1 MALIYCRECGKQFSD
16 QAAACP
22 NCGAPNAR
30 PLSAATSDV
39 APKGESTATGQPK
52 RKGIGIGTWLVI
64 GIAVFVLV
72 MMIASAFQADE
83 AAQKAA
89 NDVAQKAAAERQRI
103 AALTPE
109 QRAAETRKR
118 EEQDKATRAAQQKAV
133 AEKKRQDEVKSKRSE
148 QIANAGN
155 ALVALRQAMKSPE
168 AFELKS
174 LIVKDSGAACYDYRA
189 INSFGAKLKGNAVM
203 IPSGRMYVHEGDD
216 SGFVAAWNKYCTKSG
231 GEDVTDL
238 VRRALRSAGEQL

>member
-22 NCGAPNAR
+22 NCGAPNAPR
-30 PLSAATSDV
+30 SSAATPDAAAKGQSA
-39 APKGESTATGQPK
+39 APEKPK
-52 RKGIGIGTWLVI
+52 RKGLGIGTWLVI
-64 GIAVFVLV
+64 AFGAFLLF
-72 MMIASAFQADE
+72 MMIVSVFQADQT
-83 AAQKAA
+83 AQKAA
-89 NDVAQKAAAERQRI
+89 NDLAKRAEAERQRV

-109 QRAAETRKR
+109 QRAVEMKKR
-118 EEQDKATRAAQQKAV
+118 EEQDKARRAAQQKAV
-133 AEKKRQDEVKSKRSE
+133 AEKKRQDEAKSKRSE
-148 QIANAGN
+148 QIADAGN
-155 ALVALRQAMKSPE
+155 ALVALRQSMKSPE
-168 AFELKS
+168 SFELKS

-203 IPSGRMYVHEGDD
+203 IPSGRMYVHESDD

-238 VRRALRSAGEQL
+238 VRRSLRSVGQEF